1 MAFHEFCQYTVASK
15 PCTLR
20 ATYYPFGPHVLLLA
34 VSTVLII
41 TDLCVEVCHHVLES
55 WYCLCDP
62 VCMTSGNYCIAE
74 AAEGVTETYCG
85 EYGMMWTVGISADY
99 LM

>member
-20 ATYYPFGPHVLLLA
+20 ATYYPFGLHVLLLA
-34 VSTVLII
+34 VSTVLIN
-41 TDLCVEVCHHVLES
+41 TDLCMEVWWCVIMFWSHGIVFVILYVWHQVI
-55 WYCLCDP
+55 
-62 VCMTSGNYCIAE
+62 YCIAE
-74 AAEGVTETYCG
+74 GVSETYCG
-85 EYGMMWTVGISADY
+85 EYGMIWTVGISAGY